1 MRAGDIV
8 ALYSENFRLAV
19 AADIRNLVVIYQSK
33 QIEYQSIDLLLDN
46 INDLSSILSTVV
58 LPEDRFEIYK
68 TNILITPKQLK
79 KTTKD
84 LFKFL
89 VINLKKI
96 QAFSYIAVL

>member
-1 MRAGDIV
+1 
-8 ALYSENFRLAV
+8 
-19 AADIRNLVVIYQSK
+19 
-33 QIEYQSIDLLLDN
+33 LLDN

-58 LPEDRFEIYK
+58 LPEDRFKIYK

-96 QAFSYIAVL
+96 QAFSEGDILKHVKLYEYNFGQICKINLCILLSA